1 MVSNQEAVFVPSP
14 GYDEAADPTVFGKF
28 DPGTKVLP
36 AGFQTTPQCHP
47 IPVDIVFE
55 KDTAV
60 TLRDGSTIYVDVFRP
75 VGIEKVPVIVAWS
88 PYGKSGGTLPRNWIM
103 FNVLGIDQSQLSGLA
118 KFEGPDPAFWCAHGY
133 AVCNPDA
140 RGVYNSEGDSVFPGE
155 QDGQDCH
162 DLIEWLAAADW
173 CTGKVAMAGNSYLT
187 ISQWF
192 TAAEQP
198 PHLTAIAP
206 WEGMSDLYRDLI
218 MRGGMPDFGF
228 PAMWA
233 TSYVG
238 KNSREDLVAEA
249 QRYPLINDLWKS
261 KTARLEQITVP
272 AYVVASYSN
281 LIHTPGTFRGWRQ
294 IGSPDKWL
302 RIHNT
307 MEWPDFNEE
316 AHKRDLLR
324 FFDHYLKGHDN
335 GWLDTPRVRYSL
347 LDLEGND
354 RVDIPATEFP
364 PADVSD
370 VKCYLDGSS
379 QTLVDEAP
387 ASAAAAS
394 YDAESDRDGVSF
406 TVRFDTETELVGYP
420 KVRLWVESDGWDD
433 MDLFVFLQKLD
444 ADGRHLQQFNVPNHG
459 EILDH
464 LTRDGAAIL
473 KYKGSNGRL
482 RVSMRRLDEAASTD
496 AVPAHSF
503 DRVEKVKAGMIVP
516 VEIDMFPVGLAFHP
530 GEQLRLVITGYNLL
544 GGVMPN
550 LSTGSATPQNLPTV
564 EPDNHGRHVVHTG
577 GSHPSYLQL
586 PIKPA
591 VFRASSLQ
599 AAGAG

>member
-1 MVSNQEAVFVPSP
+1 MTSNEEAVFLPAS
-14 GYDEAADPTVFGKF
+14 GYDEAADPIVFGKF
-28 DPGTKVLP
+28 DPGTRVLP
-36 AGFQTTPQCHP
+36 AGFQTTPQFHP
-47 IPVDIVFE
+47 LPVDIVFE

-60 TLRDGSTIYVDVFRP
+60 RLRDGSTIYVDVFRP
-75 VGIEKVPVIVAWS
+75 VGTEKVPVIVAWS
-88 PYGKSGGTLPRNWIM
+88 PYGKSGGTLPRNRNM
-103 FNVLGIDQSQLSGLA
+103 FNVLGIDQSQLSGLG

-140 RGVYNSEGDSVFPGE
+140 RGVYHCEGDSVFPGE
-155 QDGQDCH
+155 QDGRDCH

-173 CTGKVAMAGNSYLT
+173 CTGKVAMCGNSYLA

-192 TAAEQP
+192 TAAQRP
-198 PHLTAIAP
+198 PHLAAIAP
-206 WEGMSDLYRDLI
+206 WEGMSDLYRDLV

-238 KNSREDLVAEA
+238 KNRREDLVAEA
-249 QRYPLINDLWKS
+249 QRYPLMNDLWES
-261 KTARLEQITVP
+261 KIARLERITVP

-307 MEWPDFNEE
+307 MEWPDFNDE

-324 FFDHYLKGHDN
+324 FFDHYLKGQDN
-335 GWLDTPRVRYSL
+335 GWVDTPRVRYSL

-354 RVDIPATEFP
+354 RVDVPAAEFP
-364 PADVSD
+364 PDDVSY
-370 VKCYLDGSS
+370 VKYYLDGRS

-387 ASAAAAS
+387 ASAAATS
-394 YDAESDRDGVSF
+394 YDAVADRDGVSF
-406 TVRFDTETELVGYP
+406 VVRFDTETELVGYP

-444 ADGRHLQQFNVPNHG
+444 AGGRHLQQFNVPNHG
-459 EILDH
+459 EPIAT

-482 RVSMRRLDEAASTD
+482 RVSMRHLDEATSTD
-496 AVPAHSF
+496 AVPIHSF
-503 DRVEKVKAGMIVP
+503 DRIEKLKPGMIVP

-530 GEQLRLVITGYNLL
+530 GEQLRLVISGYNLL

-550 LSTGSATPQNLPTV
+550 LSTGSPVPQNLATV
-564 EPDNHGRHVVHTG
+564 VPDNHGRHIIHTG
-577 GSHPSYLQL
+577 GSHASYLQL
-586 PIKPA
+586 PVKP
-591 VFRASSLQ
+591 VS
-599 AAGAG
+599 